1 MTTLRMASDLAAVMV
16 PIGYV
21 GAALAVIFA
30 IVAAV
35 AIVRGSGGL
44 AGGAVG
50 LWIVGALMSF
60 AASFAGEWTPLIVAC
75 AALAAMLIVG
85 SFVRAIV
92 NAAGVERADR
102 AVEELPKA
110 VPASKTP
117 VTATSKTPVAATSK
131 TPVAATSKVALT
143 KTGPA
148 TATIAVVR

>member
-60 AASFAGEWTPLIVAC
+60 AASFAREWTPLIVAC
-75 AALAAMLIVG
+75 AALTAMLIVG
-85 SFVRAIV
+85 SVVRAIV
-92 NAAGVERADR
+92 NADGVERADR

-131 TPVAATSKVALT
+131 VALT

>member
-60 AASFAGEWTPLIVAC
+60 AASFAREWTPLIVAC

-85 SFVRAIV
+85 SVVRAIL
-92 NAAGVERADR
+92 NAAGAERADR
-102 AVEELPKA
+102 TVEELPKA
-110 VPASKTP
+110 VPA
-117 VTATSKTPVAATSK
+117 SKTPVAATSK

>member
-1 MTTLRMASDLAAVMV
+1 MASDLAAVMV

-60 AASFAGEWTPLIVAC
+60 AASFAREWTPLIVAC
-75 AALAAMLIVG
+75 AALTAMLIVG
-85 SFVRAIV
+85 SVVRAIV

-117 VTATSKTPVAATSK
+117 VTATSKTPVTATSK